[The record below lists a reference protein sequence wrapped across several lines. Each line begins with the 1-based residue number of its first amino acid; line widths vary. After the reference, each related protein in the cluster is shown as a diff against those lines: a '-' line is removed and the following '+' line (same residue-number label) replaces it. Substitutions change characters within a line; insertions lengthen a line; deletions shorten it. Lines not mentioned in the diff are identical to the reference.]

1 MEAMIKGDPNQPFNE
16 DLPGGGQF
24 YDMFTG
30 RHFESKEALERHI
43 ENQAVQA
50 RQRSAC

>member
-30 RHFESKEALERHI
+30 RHFESKEALERHMKPSSTS
-43 ENQAVQA
+43 AT
-50 RQRSAC
+50 RSAC